1 MQSMEKEM
9 GMNEIIPKD
18 TFRNNEG
25 KTRTGFWENHNC
37 MGQGSG
43 RGFSKES
50 KQSQGSRKRTWSE
63 YHLGHGDVER
73 PKKERGAKMFT
84 VLK

>member
-1 MQSMEKEM
+1 MEKETK
-9 GMNEIIPKD
+9 MNKIISKD
-18 TFRNNEG
+18 SLETTKE

-43 RGFSKES
+43 GGFSKES
-50 KQSQGSRKRTWSE
+50 KQSQVSRSRIWSKC
-63 YHLGHGDVER
+63 YLGCQEVER
-73 PKKERGAKMFT
+73 PKKERGEKMFT